1 MECSVSHTVRPL
13 VVEEKL
19 EHDTLNVTV
28 RLNKLCSEESYTVLV
43 AFGTRPETGGGCT
56 AQVNATTAT
65 LSPGDSAHF
74 SVDSASLSLA
84 ANQAYCYTI
93 NGFSTDEAGPATG
106 DGGGGGEGREGG
118 GGEGISTTVVV
129 VLTLV
134 VTMLVIL
141 PVGVVIGCCGG
152 MWWVMKRG
160 GGGGGVEKREM
171 GAIYE
176 EPVAAVET
184 AIPLS
189 HNQAYGHI
197 SPHTHT

>member
-1 MECSVSHTVRPL
+1 MQPL
-13 VVEEKL
+13 EVEEEML
-19 EHDTLNVTV
+19 QTDSPSLRVTV
-28 RLNKLCSEESYTVLV
+28 KLNRLCSEESYTVLV

-93 NGFSTDEAGPATG
+93 NGFSADDEAGPATG
-106 DGGGGGEGREGG
+106 DGGGGGEGR
-118 GGEGISTTVVV
+118 ISTAVAV
-129 VLTLV
+129 V
-134 VTMLVIL
+134 VTMLVVL
-141 PVGVVIGCCGG
+141 PVGVVIGCCG
-152 MWWVMKRG
+152 MWWMMKRG

-184 AIPLS
+184 AIPLT
-189 HNQAYGHI
+189 HNEAYGHI
-197 SPHTHT
+197 PSHTHT

>member
-1 MECSVSHTVRPL
+1 MRPL
-13 VVEEKL
+13 EVEEEML
-19 EHDTLNVTV
+19 QTDSPSLRVTV
-28 RLNKLCSEESYTVLV
+28 RVNRLCSEESYTVLV

-106 DGGGGGEGREGG
+106 DGGGGEGREG
-118 GGEGISTTVVV
+118 ISTAVAVAV
-129 VLTLV
+129 TLV
-134 VTMLVIL
+134 VTILVVL

-152 MWWVMKRG
+152 MWWMMKRG
-160 GGGGGVEKREM
+160 GGGGGGVGGGEKREM

-184 AIPLS
+184 AIPLT
-189 HNQAYGHI
+189 HNEAYGHI
-197 SPHTHT
+197 PSHSHT

>member
-1 MECSVSHTVRPL
+1 MSHTVRPL

-93 NGFSTDEAGPATG
+93 NGFSADDEAGPATG
-106 DGGGGGEGREGG
+106 DGGGGEGREGG
-118 GGEGISTTVVV
+118 GEGGISTAVAVA
-129 VLTLV
+129 LTLV
-134 VTMLVIL
+134 VTILVVM
-141 PVGVVIGCCGG
+141 PVGVVIGCCG
-152 MWWVMKRG
+152 MWWMMKR

-189 HNQAYGHI
+189 HNEAYGHI
-197 SPHTHT
+197 PSLTHT